1 MSERE
6 FFSEQEATEII
17 KRAAALQERLQSSST
32 DIPGLTREELI
43 RVAGEMGLSP
53 EAVEQAI
60 ASGAEKDKRLVLF
73 STTYQ
78 RVVNRSLEPEHF
90 DIVHDLV
97 GPRRGRDGVRQMGRT
112 LSGRVSRGFGYG
124 LVEITSRKGRTRI
137 EVTSS
142 PLVAVLLALYPGVV
156 GALIS
161 LAYLAR
167 DGQMVAGIAAGLGF
181 LGLGTL
187 AFRFLLGHGQA
198 RMKALADEL
207 KRKIEDE
214 LPVATPPDEG
224 SRLGQA

>member
-1 MSERE
+1 MSEHQ
-6 FFSEQEATEII
+6 FFSEQEATEVI
-17 KRAAALQERLQSSST
+17 KRAAALQERLHSTST

-43 RVAGEMGLSP
+43 RIAGEMGLSA

-60 ASGAEKDKRLVLF
+60 AAGDEKELRHGMF
-73 STTYQ
+73 STSYQ
-78 RVVNRSLEPEHF
+78 RVVNRGLEPEDF
-90 DIVHDLV
+90 DLVHDLV
-97 GPRRGRDGVRQMGRT
+97 GPRKGREGVRQMGRT
-112 LSGRVSRGFGYG
+112 LSGRVSRGIGYG
-124 LVEITSRKGRTRI
+124 QVEITSRKGRTRI

-181 LGLGTL
+181 LGVGAL

-207 KRKIEDE
+207 KRKIEE
-214 LPVATPPDEG
+214 EGPAPPMDNRPRQDP
-224 SRLGQA
+224 S